1 MLHYHLPKP
10 FICARD
16 IADHAGFSFIA
27 NDTASLSDE
36 QLELMLPARAPAV
49 VRALLHLH
57 APHHTAFGSRVVS
70 SAQDRARVKPHSDLD
85 LALSAT
91 PLPLKQMFT
100 LREAFSESDLPMRVD
115 IVDMGDLPAGW
126 NIRVWPL

>member
-1 MLHYHLPKP
+1 
-10 FICARD
+10 
-16 IADHAGFSFIA
+16 
-27 NDTASLSDE
+27 
-36 QLELMLPARAPAV
+36 MLPARAPAV

-57 APHHTAFGSRVVS
+57 APHHTAFAFGSRVVS
-70 SAQDRARVKPHSDLD
+70 SAQDRVRVKPHSDLD

-115 IVDMGDLPAGW
+115 IVNTGELREGW
-126 NIRVWPL
+126 KIRAWCL